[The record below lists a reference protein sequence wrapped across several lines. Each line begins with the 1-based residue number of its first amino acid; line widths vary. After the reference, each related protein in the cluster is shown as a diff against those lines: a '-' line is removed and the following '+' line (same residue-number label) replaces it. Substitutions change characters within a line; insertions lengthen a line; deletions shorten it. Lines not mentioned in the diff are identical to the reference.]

1 MNAGGILVTGAN
13 GFLGCHLLAQ
23 FQQRGTAPLRALVH
37 APDPVIARRKLG
49 ESRDRHGL
57 GLNLK
62 AIEVVPWDLSQPE
75 LGLSPNIRENLF
87 SGITTVVHG
96 AAMVNFLSCGSAV
109 HRVNVEGTQKL
120 LELAAQAGIRRWLQL
135 STLAVC
141 NGYNWPE
148 SHPLPERPLTGEPTG
163 PVGAYARSKLG
174 AEKIF
179 WQLPSSG
186 LEVSVL
192 RLPYLLASRENCSA
206 NPNGYIDLMLRAVM
220 LMGNSFQDEFA
231 WHGLPV
237 DQCAAWVSRI
247 AGLDAPL
254 PAVQH
259 VISREKQSWLTW
271 VAAAASAMGKDVP
284 LKPMQRWFDEL
295 KSEASSTGCPGLL
308 AAYAF
313 LSLEPTHQQWMHVN
327 AHRLFFANGNLASMV
342 PEASRGLDLSMPYRI
357 AVLNKLREH
366 DETSQ
371 PASAGGS

>member
-1 MNAGGILVTGAN
+1 MNTGGILVTGAN

-23 FQQRGTAPLRALVH
+23 FQQRGTAPLRALVR

-49 ESRDRHGL
+49 ESRDRYGM

-75 LGLSPNIRENLF
+75 LGLSPSIRENLF

-96 AAMVNFLSCGSAV
+96 AAMVNFLSFGSAV

-141 NGYNWPE
+141 NGYSWPD
-148 SHPLPERPLTGEPTG
+148 PRPIPEQPITGDPTG

-174 AEKIF
+174 AETIV
-179 WQLPSSG
+179 WEAASSG

-220 LMGNSFQDEFA
+220 LMGSSFHDAFA

-259 VISREKQSWLTW
+259 LISQDKQSWLTW
-271 VAAAASAMGKDVP
+271 VAAAASAMGQDLP

-295 KSEASSTGCPGLL
+295 KREASSTGGPGLL

-327 AHRLFFANGNLASMV
+327 AHRLSFANGNLVSMV
-342 PEASRGLDLSMPYRI
+342 PEASGGLDLSMPYRI

-366 DETSQ
+366 DETAK
-371 PASAGGS
+371 PASAGVG